1 MTDRKPQKTGQSTL
15 KTNPADKVTI
25 KESSLGASA
34 IRTRPAQ
41 YSQVGMA
48 TSYISNGESFS
59 PTRKPHYY
67 QLAAWDQAR
76 QKEPII
82 KNGIEKMVLY
92 ICSKLGA
99 YHHKNPMIEDFISEN
114 LEGKLSNWVHN
125 MTLPAFWAGFSVS
138 ENLFYPRRGPR
149 GIRQIWIDDIVN
161 YHPTQVE
168 FRLNDYSRLTHGEKT
183 SKGLL
188 KSGIWVPA
196 PANSTV
202 SNKRKITTGDYT
214 GGMIRLADY
223 KKVHFTF
230 PGSNQNNPWGESIL
244 TSVLDYHLFKEAFRD
259 MMAVALDRYG
269 TPLIYAIVPPQATS
283 ETITDLD
290 GTVRQKQYRESVAE
304 ALANA
309 KGNQGIVLEQLSKDY
324 PVDIGTLTTGNNFA
338 DAFNQAIDFC
348 DNNMQIGMGIP
359 NLIMRDERSGLG
371 NGTSSENQV
380 EMFNIMVS
388 RYFDIVTSAIID
400 QVVRPL
406 IEFNFDTETVSYA
419 NEAGYLSEIPL
430 RPTEIKEYVVAV
442 KELTTLGYMNA
453 TNQEDYNQVRAMIK
467 LHSRDVD
474 QFAKDASAV
483 ITKQIDKD
491 KLKANLK
498 IATEAN
504 EAKTMINNAKLRSAE
519 KMKKNEGSK
528 QAQPAV
534 APTAPA
540 QKPKAQTPL
549 KK

>member
-1 MTDRKPQKTGQSTL
+1 MTDSTPFNTGSSTL
-15 KTNPADKVTI
+15 KTNPANKVKI
-25 KESSLGASA
+25 KDSSLGASP
-34 IRTRPAQ
+34 IKTRPAQ

-48 TSYISNGESFS
+48 TSYISNGENFS
-59 PTRKPHYY
+59 PTRRPHYY

-92 ICSKLGA
+92 ICSKIGS
-99 YHHKNPMIEDFISEN
+99 YHHKNNQIEDFVSANIEN
-114 LEGKLSNWVHN
+114 KISNWVHN
-125 MTLPAFWAGFSVS
+125 LAMPAFWAGFSVG
-138 ENLFYPRRGPR
+138 ETLYFPRKGPR

-168 FRLNDYSRLTHGEKT
+168 FRLNDFSRLTHGEKT
-183 SKGLL
+183 SKGEL

-196 PANSTV
+196 PSDLAS
-202 SNKRKITTGDYT
+202 KRKSITGDYT
-214 GGMIRLADY
+214 GGRVRLAQH
-223 KKVHFTF
+223 KVLHFTF
-230 PGSNQNNPWGESIL
+230 PGSSQNNPWGESIL

-269 TPLIYAIVPPQATS
+269 TPLIYAIVPPQSTS
-283 ETITDLD
+283 EKIEEPD

-371 NGTSSENQV
+371 SGNSAETQV

-388 RYFDIVTSAIID
+388 RYFSIVMDAIVN
-400 QVVRPL
+400 QVIRNL
-406 IEFNFDTETVSYA
+406 IAFNFDVENTPYGDEP
-419 NEAGYLSEIPL
+419 GYISERPL
-430 RPTEIKEYVVAV
+430 RPTEIKELIVAV

-453 TNQEDYNQVRAMIK
+453 GNQEDYNFVRSMIN
-467 LHSRDVD
+467 LDGREVD
-474 QFAKDASAV
+474 KYALDASAV
-483 ITKQIDKD
+483 ITKQLEKD
-491 KLKANLK
+491 KLK
-498 IATEAN
+498 IAQQNN
-504 EAKTMINNAKLRSAE
+504 EVTSTMNNAKLRSVE
-519 KMKKNEGSK
+519 KMKRQE
-528 QAQPAV
+528 V
-534 APTAPA
+534 PTTPA
-540 QKPKAQTPL
+540 QTPKAQTPL

>member
-1 MTDRKPQKTGQSTL
+1 MTDNNPQKTGDSQL
-15 KTNPADKVTI
+15 KTKPAEKVTI
-25 KESSLGASA
+25 KESSLGASP

-48 TSYISNGESFS
+48 TSYISNGENFAPSK
-59 PTRKPHYY
+59 KPHYY

-82 KNGIEKMVLY
+82 RNGIEKMVLY
-92 ICSKLGA
+92 ICSKLGS

-114 LEGKLSNWVHN
+114 IEGKVANWVHN
-125 MTLPAFWAGFSVS
+125 MALPAFWSGFSVG
-138 ENLFYPRRGPR
+138 ENLYYARRGPR
-149 GIRQIWIDDIVN
+149 GIRQIWIEDIVN

-168 FRLNDYSRLTHGEKT
+168 FRLNDFSRLTHGEKT

-188 KSGIWVPA
+188 KSGVWVPA
-196 PANSTV
+196 PANSAV
-202 SNKRKITTGDYT
+202 NNKRKSTTGDYT
-214 GGMIRLADY
+214 GGMVRLARH
-223 KKVHFTF
+223 KCIHFTF
-230 PGSNQNNPWGESIL
+230 PGSSQNNPWGESIL

-283 ETITDLD
+283 EVITNPD

-309 KGNQGIVLEQLSKDY
+309 KGNQGIVLEQLNKDY

-371 NGTSSENQV
+371 NGSSSENQV

-388 RYFDIVTSAIID
+388 RYFDIVTTAITN
-400 QVVRPL
+400 QVIRNL
-406 IEFNFDTETVSYA
+406 IEFNFDAETVPYA
-419 NEAGYLSEIPL
+419 NEPGYISEIPL
-430 RPTEIKEYVVAV
+430 RPTEIKEYVTAV

-453 TNQEDYNQVRAMIK
+453 SNQEDYNQVRAAIK
-467 LHSRDVD
+467 LDSRDVD
-474 QFAKDASAV
+474 QFARDASDV
-483 ITKQIDKD
+483 ITKKLDKE
-491 KLKANLK
+491 KLKSTEK
-498 IATEAN
+498 IALQTN
-504 EAKTMINNAKLRSAE
+504 EAKSKINNAKLRSAE
-519 KMKKNEGSK
+519 KLKKTEAKK
-528 QAQPAV
+528 QQV

-540 QKPKAQTPL
+540 QQPKVQTPL

>member
-1 MTDRKPQKTGQSTL
+1 MTDPKPQKTGDSTL
-15 KTNPADKVTI
+15 KTKPAEKVTI
-25 KESSLGASA
+25 KETSLNASP

-48 TSYISNGESFS
+48 TSYISNGENFV

-92 ICSKLGA
+92 ICSKLGP
-99 YHHKNPMIEDFISEN
+99 YHHKNPMIEDFICEN
-114 LEGKLSNWVHN
+114 IEGKLSNWVHN
-125 MTLPAFWAGFSVS
+125 LSTPAFWSGFTVG
-138 ENLFYPRRGPR
+138 ENLFYPRRGPK
-149 GIRQIWIDDIVN
+149 GIRQIWIDDIIQ

-183 SKGLL
+183 SKGML

-196 PANSTV
+196 PSNAST
-202 SNKRKITTGDYT
+202 KRKATTGDYT
-214 GGMIRLADY
+214 GGRVRLARH
-223 KKVHFTF
+223 KAVHFTF
-230 PGSNQNNPWGESIL
+230 PGSSQNNPWGESIL

-283 ETITDLD
+283 EKVTNPD
-290 GTVRQKQYRESVAE
+290 GTIRQKQYRESVAE

-309 KGNQGIVLEQLSKDY
+309 KGNQGIVLEQISKDY

-338 DAFNQAIDFC
+338 DAFTQAIDFC

-371 NGTSSENQV
+371 NGNSSENQV

-388 RYFDIVTSAIID
+388 RYFTIVTDAIVN
-400 QVVRPL
+400 QVIRNL
-406 IEFNFDTETVSYA
+406 IEFNFDPDTVPYA
-419 NEAGYLSEIPL
+419 NEPGHIAEIPL
-430 RPTEIKEYVVAV
+430 RPTEIKEYVTAV

-453 TNQEDYNQVRAMIK
+453 KNQEDYNHVRSMIG
-467 LHSRDVD
+467 LSRRNVD
-474 QFAKDASAV
+474 QFAGDASAV
-483 ITKQIDKD
+483 ITKQIEKD
-491 KLKANLK
+491 KIKANLN
-498 IATEAN
+498 IAQQTN
-504 EAKTMINNAKLRSAE
+504 EAKTMMNNAKLRSAE
-519 KMKKNEGSK
+519 KTSK
-528 QAQPAV
+528 QQAKAQP

>member
-1 MTDRKPQKTGQSTL
+1 MTDPKPQKTGDSTL
-15 KTNPADKVTI
+15 KTKPAEKVTI
-25 KESSLGASA
+25 KESSLGASP

-48 TSYISNGESFS
+48 TSYISNGENFS
-59 PTRKPHYY
+59 PAKKPHYY

-92 ICSKLGA
+92 ICSKLGS
-99 YHHKNPMIEDFISEN
+99 YQHKNPMIEDFISEN
-114 LEGKLSNWVHN
+114 LDGKLSNWVHN
-125 MTLPAFWAGFSVS
+125 LAMPAFWSGFSVG
-138 ENLFYPRRGPR
+138 ENLYYPRRGPR
-149 GIRQIWIDDIVN
+149 GLRQIWIDDIIN
-161 YHPTQVE
+161 YHPTQIE
-168 FRLNDYSRLTHGEKT
+168 FKLNDFSRLTHGEKT
-183 SKGLL
+183 SSGLI

-196 PANSTV
+196 P
-202 SNKRKITTGDYT
+202 SNVASKKKATSGDYT
-214 GGMIRLADY
+214 GGRIRLARH
-223 KKVHFTF
+223 KTIHFTF
-230 PGSNQNNPWGESIL
+230 PGSSQNNPWGESIL

-283 ETITDLD
+283 EKITEPD
-290 GTVRQKQYRESVAE
+290 GTIRQKQYRESVAE
-304 ALANA
+304 ALATA

-371 NGTSSENQV
+371 NGGSSENQV

-388 RYFDIVTSAIID
+388 RYFTIVTDAIIN
-400 QVVRPL
+400 QVVRNL
-406 IEFNFDTETVSYA
+406 IEFNFDTETVPYA
-419 NEAGYLSEIPL
+419 YESGFISEIPL
-430 RPTEIKEYVVAV
+430 RPTEIKEYVMAV
-442 KELTTLGYMNA
+442 KELTTLGYMNS
-453 TNQEDYNQVRAMIK
+453 TNQEDFNQVRSMIK
-467 LHSRDVD
+467 LDSREID
-474 QFAKDASAV
+474 QFAKDASSV

-491 KLKANLK
+491 KIKATVK
-498 IATEAN
+498 IAQESN
-504 EAKTMINNAKLRSAE
+504 ESKSSINNAKLKSAE
-519 KMKKNEGSK
+519 KLKKETPK
-528 QAQPAV
+528 IPI
-534 APTAPA
+534 APA
-540 QKPKAQTPL
+540 QQPKAQTPL

>member
-1 MTDRKPQKTGQSTL
+1 MTDHNPQKTGESTL
-15 KTNPADKVTI
+15 KTKPADKVTI
-25 KESSLGASA
+25 KESSLKASP

-48 TSYISNGESFS
+48 TSYLSNGENFS
-59 PTRKPHYY
+59 PTKKPHYY

-92 ICSKLGA
+92 ICSKLGS

-114 LEGKLSNWVHN
+114 IEGKLSNWVHN
-125 MTLPAFWAGFSVS
+125 MAVPAFWSGFSVS

-161 YHPTQVE
+161 YHPTQVD

-183 SKGLL
+183 SKGML

-196 PANSTV
+196 PANSVTNN
-202 SNKRKITTGDYT
+202 NKKASSGDYT
-214 GGMIRLADY
+214 GGMVRLARH
-223 KKVHFTF
+223 KVVHFTF
-230 PGSNQNNPWGESIL
+230 PGSSQNNPWGESIL

-283 ETITDLD
+283 EMITDPD

-309 KGNQGIVLEQLSKDY
+309 KGNQGIVLEQLSKEY

-371 NGTSSENQV
+371 NGNSSENQV

-388 RYFDIVTSAIID
+388 RYFDIVTTAIVD
-400 QVVRPL
+400 QVIRNL
-406 IEFNFDTETVSYA
+406 IEFNFDTETVPYA
-419 NEAGYLSEIPL
+419 NEPGYISEIPL

-453 TNQEDYNQVRAMIK
+453 KNQEDFNQVRAMLK
-467 LHSRDVD
+467 LDQREVD
-474 QFAKDASAV
+474 QFANEASDV
-483 ITKQIDKD
+483 ITKKIDKM
-491 KLKANLK
+491 K
-498 IATEAN
+498 IASTERIATQTN
-504 EAKTMINNAKLRSAE
+504 EAKSMMNNAKLRSTE
-519 KMKKNEGSK
+519 KMKKSEVK
-528 QAQPAV
+528 KAPVAV
-534 APTAPA
+534 PPTT
-540 QKPKAQTPL
+540 QTPL